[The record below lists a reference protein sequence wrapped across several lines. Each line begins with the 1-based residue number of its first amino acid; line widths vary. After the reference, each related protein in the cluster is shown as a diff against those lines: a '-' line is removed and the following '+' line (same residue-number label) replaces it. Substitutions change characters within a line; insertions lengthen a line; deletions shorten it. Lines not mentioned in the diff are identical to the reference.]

1 MPRGDAARIR
11 AHVVELA
18 DAARGAGETGITV
31 RAGDVREALDLDY
44 RNAVIDICQVG
55 DPHIP
60 KRGRGGT
67 GGAARAQSGPGL
79 GFRVQAPRRQ
89 GIAPD
94 GGGGFAPAG
103 GPGRLSAG
111 RSRRRWPFPAGASVY
126 RGPGGSPGVEAGRD
140 SARTDRSNVTNS
152 PVSGGGLAVSAGRR
166 YVEGEVYPYLLRN
179 TRITR
184 PNQMWAADITYLPMA
199 RGFLYLV
206 VVMDWHSRYVVATL
220 WKSVFASALTEALDR
235 GRPDLFNTGQGS

>member
-31 RAGDVREALDLDY
+31 RAGDVREALELDY

-152 PVSGGGLAVSAGRR
+152 PVSGGAWRSPLGGGTS
-166 YVEGEVYPYLLRN
+166 
-179 TRITR
+179 
-184 PNQMWAADITYLPMA
+184 
-199 RGFLYLV
+199 
-206 VVMDWHSRYVVATL
+206 
-220 WKSVFASALTEALDR
+220 R
-235 GRPDLFNTGQGS
+235 GRSIPTC